1 MKRKKKLI
9 FLVVILAVWLFLML
23 HLSSANGKTTL
34 QESMALSE
42 FLGKWI
48 YHTPSETQLHALN
61 LHLRK
66 LAHVFL
72 YLIFGGLN
80 AILWNLLLEKHA
92 LWKRTVPAIV
102 LSIFVAFADELHKIP
117 IAGRHF
123 SFSESVLNAVSACIT
138 ILLLFLFYHRREKSL
153 QTHNDKTN

>member
-48 YHTPSETQLHALN
+48 YHTPSEAQLHTLN

-117 IAGRHF
+117 IA
-123 SFSESVLNAVSACIT
+123 
-138 ILLLFLFYHRREKSL
+138 
-153 QTHNDKTN
+153 

>member
-48 YHTPSETQLHALN
+48 YHTPSEAQLHTLN

-123 SFSESVLNAVSACIT
+123 SFSEFVLNAVSACIT